1 MEKKTINVGGYS
13 ITQLSETTY
22 EFANPEQQLD
32 FYADAEDPEEV
43 DVTVFDSLIAT
54 DSEQESS
61 LGVFSASSLEEA
73 VVDSMQFTKDNL
85 KDHIMWE

>member
-32 FYADAEDPEEV
+32 FYVEAADPEEV
-43 DVTVFDSLIAT
+43 DVTVFDSLIPT
-54 DSEQESS
+54 KSKQEPS

-73 VVDSMQFTKDNL
+73 VVDSMQFTKKNL
-85 KDHIMWE
+85 KDRLMWD

>member
-32 FYADAEDPEEV
+32 FYVDAEDPEEV

-85 KDHIMWE
+85 KDRIMWE

>member
-22 EFANPEQQLD
+22 EFANPEQQID
-32 FYADAEDPEEV
+32 FYVDAEDPEEV
-43 DVTVFDSLIAT
+43 DVTVFDSLIPT

-85 KDHIMWE
+85 KDRIMWE